1 MTVLSAQTIRK
12 RGIVTPF
19 CERSVAHGMSY
30 GLSIAGYDI
39 SIAQSLWVA
48 PHGCAL
54 ASTIEHIDMPLDVI
68 ARVAD
73 KSTWARQFLC
83 VQNTIFEPGWR
94 GYPTIELTNHTA
106 HGIHVLAGMPIAQRI
121 FELVDEP

>member
-1 MTVLSAQTIRK
+1 
-12 RGIVTPF
+12 
-19 CERSVAHGMSY
+19 MSY

-39 SIAQSLWVA
+39 RIAQSLWVA

-68 ARVAD
+68 ARVAE

-106 HGIHVLAGMPIAQRI
+106 HGIQPARRSAGQSARRREQ
-121 FELVDEP
+121 